1 MKATVFVRPLLFEE
15 EYRLKRCL
23 RCKDLF
29 AVRRAQVILGSAR
42 GESASTLSRQTG
54 YTAVRVR
61 SIIHL
66 FNEQGE
72 RGLRRQSTRPQTTAA
87 LLSAQACEQLRHFLH
102 DSPRQWGKTSS
113 LWSLRLLAEVL
124 HEEGLTPHRVSYETV
139 RRALKRMGVSWKR
152 AKHWITS
159 PDAGYQRKKTGA
171 NA

>member
-1 MKATVFVRPLLFEE
+1 MKAIVFVRPLLFEE

-29 AVRRAQVILGSAR
+29 AVRRAQVIVGSAR

-72 RGLRRQSTRPQTTAA
+72 RSMRRQSTRPKTTAA
-87 LLSAQACEQLRHFLH
+87 LLQAQACEKLRQLLH
-102 DSPRQWGKTSS
+102 HSPRQWGKNRS
-113 LWSLRLLAEVL
+113 LWSLELLAEVL
-124 HEEGLTPHRVSYETV
+124 HEEGLTPHQVSYETV